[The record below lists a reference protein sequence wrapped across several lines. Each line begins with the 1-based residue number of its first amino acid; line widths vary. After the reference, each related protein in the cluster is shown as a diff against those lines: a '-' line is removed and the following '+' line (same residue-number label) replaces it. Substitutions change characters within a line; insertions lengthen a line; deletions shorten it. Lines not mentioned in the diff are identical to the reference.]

1 MTKALFRPA
10 SELPANAD
18 SDSRY
23 THGLHLVQIGA
34 KSVRGAA
41 IEVGLDPSNFRR
53 KLIRMKANIPDAE
66 QRHRASEER
75 ILTAAEDLNE
85 ASASKLM
92 ADVEDGCLKHAD
104 LIKTFSVSANVIS
117 AKRRWA
123 QGISTGADRT
133 QDALA
138 GALEQLRK
146 GASIRIEEPD
156 RVETAI
162 DVTPAS
168 STNTKGGQ

>member
-1 MTKALFRPA
+1 MTKTLFRPA
-10 SELPANAD
+10 DELPANAD

-23 THGLHLVQIGA
+23 IHGLHLVQIGA

-75 ILTAAEDLNE
+75 ILTAAEELSE
-85 ASASKLM
+85 ASAAKLI
-92 ADVEDGCLKHAD
+92 ADVEDGCLKPAD
-104 LIKTFSVSANVIS
+104 LIKTFSAATNQVA
-117 AKRRWA
+117 AKRRWS
-123 QGISTGADRT
+123 QGLSTGNDRT

-138 GALEQLRK
+138 NALDQLRK
-146 GASIRIEEPD
+146 GASIRIEANDCAEA
-156 RVETAI
+156 AI
-162 DVTPAS
+162 DVTPTS
-168 STNTKGGQ
+168 STNTKGAQ